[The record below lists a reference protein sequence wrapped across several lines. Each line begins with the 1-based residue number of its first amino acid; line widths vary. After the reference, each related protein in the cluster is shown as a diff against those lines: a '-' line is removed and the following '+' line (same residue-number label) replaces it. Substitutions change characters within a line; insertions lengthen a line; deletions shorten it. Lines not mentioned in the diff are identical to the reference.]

1 MDNPHWLQQRMI
13 DSVSDSLLIIMG
25 ENDRIVALMQ
35 EVGVYDQMQLAQQS
49 GQDVVLVSGCHIF
62 IWSIDEYIY
71 YYTDNPAEREQVLL
85 EFTQSANEIITTTRH

>member
-49 GQDVVLVSGCHIF
+49 GQDVVLVLGCHIF

-71 YYTDNPAEREQVLL
+71 YYSESALEREQVLL
-85 EFTQSANEIITTTRH
+85 EFKQSANEITTSTRH

>member
-1 MDNPHWLQQRMI
+1 MI
-13 DSVSDSLLIIMG
+13 DSVSDSLLIVMG

-71 YYTDNPAEREQVLL
+71 YYSDNPIEREQVLL
-85 EFTQSANEIITTTRH
+85 EFKLSANEIGTSTRH

>member
-1 MDNPHWLQQRMI
+1 MI
-13 DSVSDSLLIIMG
+13 DSVSDSLLIVMG

-71 YYTDNPAEREQVLL
+71 YYSDNPFEREQVLL
-85 EFTQSANEIITTTRH
+85 EFKQSANEITTSTRH

>member
-1 MDNPHWLQQRMI
+1 MI
-13 DSVSDSLLIIMG
+13 DSVSDSLLIVMG

-62 IWSIDEYIY
+62 IWSIDEFY
-71 YYTDNPAEREQVLL
+71 YYSDNPIEREQVLL
-85 EFTQSANEIITTTRH
+85 EFTQSANEIITSTRH

>member
-1 MDNPHWLQQRMI
+1 MI
-13 DSVSDSLLIIMG
+13 DSISDSLLIIMG

-49 GQDVVLVSGCHIF
+49 GQDVVLVSGSHIF

-71 YYTDNPAEREQVLL
+71 YFSDNPIEREQVLL
-85 EFTQSANEIITTTRH
+85 EFTVSANEIRTSTRH

>member
-1 MDNPHWLQQRMI
+1 MI
-13 DSVSDSLLIIMG
+13 DSVSDSLLIVMG

-71 YYTDNPAEREQVLL
+71 YYSESALEREQVLL
-85 EFTQSANEIITTTRH
+85 EFKQSANEITTSTRH

>member
-1 MDNPHWLQQRMI
+1 
-13 DSVSDSLLIIMG
+13 MG

-71 YYTDNPAEREQVLL
+71 Y
-85 EFTQSANEIITTTRH
+85 